1 MPRKLPALAVAVLSL
16 IVTAEASAAGYATR
30 TLRVGSS
37 GSDVRAFQRYL
48 DRAGFD
54 TSADGAFGPAT
65 QRSVMAFE
73 QAEDHRVNG
82 VASRGEQR
90 LVRAKASAA
99 DSGGEPVQPAPEKG
113 YVDSNGLAVAPSS
126 APEEVKEIIDAGNRI
141 ATKPYKYGGGHARWN
156 DTGYDCSGS
165 VSYVLHA
172 AGLLSRALDSTGFMS
187 YGDAR
192 ARHLGHHPQ
201 QPEPRVH
208 DRRRPSLRHERP
220 RTDRIALD
228 RADALGKRL
237 PRTSP
242 RGILREDSWHSPYS
256 FCSCSRPSPA

>member
-1 MPRKLPALAVAVLSL
+1 MPRKLPALAVAALSL

-54 TSADGAFGPAT
+54 TGVDGAFGPAT
-65 QRSVMAFE
+65 KRSVMAFE

-90 LVRAKASAA
+90 LARAKASAA
-99 DSGGEPVQPAPEKG
+99 DDGDSGGEPVQPAPEKG

-126 APEEVKEIIDAGNRI
+126 APEEVQEIIAAGNRI
-141 ATKPYKYGGGHARWN
+141 ATKPYKYGGGHSRWN

-172 AGLLSRALDSTGFMS
+172 AGLLSQALDSTGFMS
-187 YGDAR
+187 YGERGRGTWTTIRSNPSHAYMIVAGLRFDTSAR
-192 ARHLGHHPQ
+192 SQTGSRWTEQMRSASGFRGRH
-201 QPEPRVH
+201 PE
-208 DRRRPSLRHERP
+208 
-220 RTDRIALD
+220 
-228 RADALGKRL
+228 G
-237 PRTSP
+237 
-242 RGILREDSWHSPYS
+242 
-256 FCSCSRPSPA
+256 F